1 MTQAEP
7 SPDVTVEI
15 DLDLRRAA
23 LKKAEIA
30 FIKATAEERPTAMA
44 EFEKALSLFAELLK
58 RR

>member
-1 MTQAEP
+1 MTKSEP
-7 SPDVTVEI
+7 SPEVNVEL

-44 EFEKALSLFAELLK
+44 EFEKALSLFADLLK